1 MSASPVIQAASA
13 LRRRTVTVSSGAA
26 NAVSKQLSLFEGGR
40 PGAERAVAISP
51 AEAAAEWRDLA
62 RQLPRDLRLGTSSW
76 HFPGWRG
83 LVWADV
89 AAPGDLSR
97 HGLTA
102 YAQHPL
108 LGTVGID
115 RSFYAPLSARQ
126 YAAYAQ
132 QVPENFRFM
141 VKAPSLVTSQW
152 LPGEGGFRGGN
163 NPDFM
168 AIAYAIEQFVAPAL
182 EGLGHKA
189 GPLLFQFPPLG
200 RTLTRAPERF
210 IAQLQ
215 EFLSGLPKG
224 PHYAVELRDDRII
237 TRRFFASLKEAG
249 ARYCVGVH
257 PRMPAVAVQAAAM
270 SGFGPGPL
278 LIRWNLKAGYSYE
291 EARNR
296 FTPFDRLIDE
306 DVATRES
313 IAQLCLATL
322 SAGQDCTIIVNNKAE
337 GSAPLSVVKLAQA
350 IVAAARNRAAQAG

>member
-1 MSASPVIQAASA
+1 MS
-13 LRRRTVTVSSGAA
+13 R
-26 NAVSKQLSLFEGGR
+26 QLSLFEGGR
-40 PGAERAVAISP
+40 PGAERAATISP
-51 AEAAAEWRDLA
+51 AAAAMEWRELA
-62 RQLPRDLRLGTSSW
+62 RQLPPGLRLGTSSW

-83 LVWADV
+83 LVWADT

-97 HGLTA
+97 YGLSA

-108 LGTVGID
+108 LSTVGID
-115 RSFYAPLSARQ
+115 RSFYAPLSVRQ
-126 YAAYAQ
+126 YAAYAG
-132 QVPENFRFM
+132 QVPEDFRFV

-152 LPGEGGFRGGN
+152 LPGEGGFRGGS
-163 NPDFM
+163 NPNFM
-168 AIAYAIEQFVAPAL
+168 DLAYATEQFVAPAL
-182 EGLGHKA
+182 EGLGTRA

-215 EFLSGLPKG
+215 AFLSGLPKG
-224 PHYAVELRDDRII
+224 PHYAVEVRDDRVI

-257 PRMPAVAVQAAAM
+257 PRMPAVAAQAAAM

-278 LIRWNLKAGYSYE
+278 LIRWNLKAGYGYE

-296 FTPFDRLIDE
+296 FTPFDHLVDE

-313 IAQLCLATL
+313 IAQLCMATL

-350 IVAAARNRAAQAG
+350 IVAAARSRAAQAG